1 MKSLSETADYCS
13 RCGADLQIVSLKFS
27 WRGVETKAACPECTT
42 IASATDGFNL
52 APHSTPSMPD
62 KRLERRAAV

>member
-42 IASATDGFNL
+42 IASVRVPADRDHRFQAIVIT
-52 APHSTPSMPD
+52 HS
-62 KRLERRAAV
+62 RAS